1 LPSSK
6 PQDVDVVLDD
16 LAVGGRNAH
25 QVASV
30 SASARRPST
39 IYWFNNEGWTPETRW
54 FPREAALDGVSE
66 KLASDFGGIPLTT
79 GGHHGR

>member
-1 LPSSK
+1 MSSRTPPVLDSFAVFK

-39 IYWFNNEGWTPETRW
+39 IYWFNNEGWTPETYQHW
-54 FPREAALDGVSE
+54 LAAALQ
-66 KLASDFGGIPLTT
+66 
-79 GGHHGR
+79 